1 MKTCERC
8 HLQVAG
14 DRDRCPLCQGP
25 LSGVGSEAEEVFPA
39 LPDVRRRY
47 HLLMRLVVFLSLA
60 GVIVCAAVNY
70 LWFRGSWWVLFVAAA
85 TVCLWLCLYNLLR
98 LRRNIPKN
106 ILWMVFWLSLLA
118 VLWDRFT
125 GWRGWSLDYVV
136 PCICVLAMLSMAAVA
151 KVLRLE
157 LEDILVYLLLDV
169 LFGVVPLVSLLLGW
183 VGESLPS
190 VLCVVASLLS
200 LAFLLVFDGE
210 RMRAEIKKRLHL

>member
-1 MKTCERC
+1 
-8 HLQVAG
+8 
-14 DRDRCPLCQGP
+14 
-25 LSGVGSEAEEVFPA
+25 
-39 LPDVRRRY
+39 
-47 HLLMRLVVFLSLA
+47 
-60 GVIVCAAVNY
+60 
-70 LWFRGSWWVLFVAAA
+70 
-85 TVCLWLCLYNLLR
+85 
-98 LRRNIPKN
+98 
-106 ILWMVFWLSLLA
+106 MVFWLSLLA